1 MKQRT
6 NKMQSLPAFLAVML
20 LMLANSSH
28 MHLRFCLDGAEA
40 PISIHFESEETHSSD
55 LAGTDNSGEEDLA
68 DIESEL
74 SLDSLLAKF
83 SKTPTDS
90 LVILTFSL
98 PTISEAA
105 KTSFQLI
112 GREILPDKPETF
124 LPPARAPPA
133 IA

>member
-1 MKQRT
+1 MRQRI
-6 NKMQSLPAFLAVML
+6 KPIQSLPAFLAAVL
-20 LMLANSSH
+20 LVFASSSH
-28 MHLRFCLDGAEA
+28 IHYRYCLDGAETLV
-40 PISIHFESEETHSSD
+40 SIHFESEETHSSD